1 MPELPEVETIARGV
15 HERVRGDRIAH
26 VWFGGHREPFKTP
39 AATQATGLEGRVLLA
54 VHRTGKHIV
63 CELGPAEHPSGGS
76 SAARKARGGA
86 LPSNSPDAQ
95 WIVHQIGRASCRER
109 G

>member
-15 HERVRGDRIAH
+15 HERVRGDRIVH

-39 AATQATGLEGRVLLA
+39 PAARQKALKAVYLLA

-63 CELGPAEHPSGGS
+63 CELGPALGILQEFDP
-76 SAARKARGGA
+76 RGTKKT
-86 LPSNSPDAQ
+86 P
-95 WIVHQIGRASCRER
+95 
-109 G
+109 

>member
-39 AATQATGLEGRVLLA
+39 AARQATGLED
-54 VHRTGKHIV
+54 V
-63 CELGPAEHPSGGS
+63 CCWRYIEPESTS
-76 SAARKARGGA
+76 SANWDRQSIPPADLLPPARLGEAH
-86 LPSNSPDAQ
+86 SPQTRPTHNGLSISA
-95 WIVHQIGRASCRER
+95 
-109 G
+109 